1 MWNLE
6 KWYRESY
13 LQSKNR
19 DIEIE
24 NKCLYLKDVEDSA
37 PSPWCVIPSWYLS

>member
-1 MWNLE
+1 MCNLE

-24 NKCLYLKDVEDSA
+24 NKCLYLKGGLGCGMNRETG
-37 PSPWCVIPSWYLS
+37 IHTTIIK